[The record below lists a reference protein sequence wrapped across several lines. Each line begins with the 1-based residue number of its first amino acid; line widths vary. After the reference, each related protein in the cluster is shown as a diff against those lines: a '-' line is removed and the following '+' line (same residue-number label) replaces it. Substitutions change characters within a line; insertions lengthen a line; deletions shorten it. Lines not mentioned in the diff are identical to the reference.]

1 MTAVMSP
8 MLRNV
13 AMQGS
18 MTAEAFAVR
27 NDPFAR
33 QKNLFEAQARVR
45 LIAWHGCEPGESTK
59 AAIRRVVNAT
69 GLPQSRVAKLW
80 YALPQR
86 IDAWVLDILR
96 AKTGYAKDAQ
106 KHLAEMRRR
115 PSSAVPSD
123 DQLSLGLD
131 SLPPRRDGSVAG

>member
-1 MTAVMSP
+1 MFQMSND
-8 MLRNV
+8 LFRRENNLV
-13 AMQGS
+13 EAM
-18 MTAEAFAVR
+18 
-27 NDPFAR
+27 
-33 QKNLFEAQARVR
+33 ARVR

-59 AAIRRVVNAT
+59 AALRRVATIT
-69 GLPQSRVAKLW
+69 GLPPSKVRRYW
-80 YALPQR
+80 YGLPSR
-86 IDAWVLDILR
+86 IDAWALDLLR